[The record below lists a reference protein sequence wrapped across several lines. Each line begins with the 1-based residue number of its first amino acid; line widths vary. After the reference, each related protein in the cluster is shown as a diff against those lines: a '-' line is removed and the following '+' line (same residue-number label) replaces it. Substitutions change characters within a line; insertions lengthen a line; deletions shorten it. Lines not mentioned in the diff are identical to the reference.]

1 MKTSGVLTAKGF
13 VGAAVHC
20 GIKMA
25 SKKPDLAVIFSETPA
40 AAAAVFTKNK
50 VCAAPVRLSRRN
62 VRNGRAQA
70 IVVNSGNANACTGS
84 HGMRDAAEMAH
95 LTATRLGVAPGDV
108 LVASTGIIGHLLP
121 IWLIAHGVGE
131 VAHRLKRD
139 AKTDAQVAE
148 AICTTDTFPKR
159 CSTTVKLGGK
169 TATIGGIA
177 KGAGMIAPNMAT
189 MLCFLTTDA
198 AISPPLLQSAL
209 VGAVDRSFNKI
220 TVDGHTSTNDTVAI
234 LANGRAGNKRITRRG
249 ADYRKFAAALGAAA
263 VELARMI
270 VLDGEGATKFVEITV
285 RGAKSEADADA
296 IARSI
301 ANSPLVKCALNGC
314 DPNWGRI
321 VSAAGYADAAFVEG
335 KAELRIGDI
344 RIFAKGLPIK
354 ADKKRLDGVMQKKE
368 IVIDL
373 NCKLGQSA
381 ATIWTCDLSHDYVKI
396 NAEYHT

>member
-1 MKTSGVLTAKGF
+1 MKTSGVLTARGF
-13 VGAAVHC
+13 TGAAIHC
-20 GIKMA
+20 GIKTA

-40 AAAAVFTKNK
+40 SVAAVFTKNK

-70 IVVNSGNANACTGS
+70 IVVNSGNANACTGR
-84 HGMRDAAEMAH
+84 HGMRDAAEMAKLAAH
-95 LTATRLGVAPGDV
+95 RLGVPAGDV

-121 IWLIAHGVGE
+121 VWLIAHGLDEITGRV
-131 VAHRLKRD
+131 KRD
-139 AKTDAQVAE
+139 AKTDMLVAE

-159 CSTTVKLGGK
+159 CSTTATLGGK
-169 TATIGGIA
+169 TVTIGGIA
-177 KGAGMIAPNMAT
+177 KGAGMIEPNMAT

-198 AISPPLLQSAL
+198 AIPPQLLQSAL
-209 VGAVDRSFNKI
+209 AGAVNGSFNKI

-234 LANGRAGNKRITRRG
+234 LANGRAGNKRITPKST
-249 ADYRKFAAALGAAA
+249 DYRKFAATLGAVAI
-263 VELARMI
+263 ELAQMI
-270 VLDGEGATKFVEITV
+270 VRDGEGATKFVEITV
-285 RGAKSEADADA
+285 RGAKSEADADK

-321 VSAAGYADAAFVEG
+321 VSAAGYAGAAFIES

-344 RIFAKGLPIK
+344 RIFANGLPIK
-354 ADKKRLDGVMQKKE
+354 ADKKALARVMRKKE

-373 NCKLGQSA
+373 HCKVGTSA
-381 ATIWTCDLSHDYVKI
+381 ATIWTCDLSHDYVTI